1 MKSHPHPRS
10 LHRALACVSRYSNP
24 RPGLLL
30 LGLVAGALS
39 ARAQNVLTAP
49 PPVNT
54 TPPALQEFRATESGE
69 APSGESPGLSMVRL
83 PLQWGPV
90 TLRPHF
96 LYSLSYADGILAS
109 PGDPES
115 TIINQFSPG
124 VTFVIGSHWTLDYT
138 PSLQWYSNNKFQ
150 NNVGQ
155 NVALNGWA
163 AYEDWTL
170 GLSQTYSEFNAPTVQ
185 TGSQTEQES
194 FATGLTA
201 SYRFNSKV
209 SMDLALSQDFQSA
222 QQLESYNQW
231 STMDYVNYQFWPR
244 FNAGLGLGGGYV
256 SVNTGSDITFEQLQG
271 RIAWS
276 ATDKSSLVIHGG
288 LEYRQ
293 FLSGGVSPMLNP
305 VFGLA
310 LQTQLAKKT
319 SLSLSADQGL
329 SASYFENQTSEST
342 GVSLTLAQRLS
353 GKLGL
358 TLGGSYGTVTYTSS
372 ATGVAPLGNY
382 DYASFTTRLTYAIIS
397 RGTISV
403 TYQLSDNVSSAP
415 GLSFTANQVGLELG
429 YSF

>member
-1 MKSHPHPRS
+1 MRLRNPHESAGWPRLSSIVHHLSVS
-10 LHRALACVSRYSNP
+10 LVL
-24 RPGLLL
+24 GLLVR
-30 LGLVAGALS
+30 GID
-39 ARAQNVLTAP
+39 ARGQNVLTPP

-54 TPPALQEFRATESGE
+54 TPPALQEFRVTESGE
-69 APSGESPGLSMVRL
+69 TPPEESLGLSSVRL

-96 LYSLSYADGILAS
+96 LYSLSYANGLLAS
-109 PGDPES
+109 PGDPEA

-124 VTFVIGSHWTLDYT
+124 ITFVIGSHWTLDYT
-138 PSLQWYSNNKFQ
+138 PSWQWYSNNKFQ
-150 NNVGQ
+150 DNVGQ

-163 AYEDWTL
+163 AYEDWIF
-170 GLSQTYSEFNAPTVQ
+170 GLSQVYRLFNAPTVQ

-209 SMDLALSQDFQSA
+209 SMDLALNQDFESA

-256 SVNTGSDITFEQLQG
+256 NMNTGSDMTFEQFQG
-271 RIAWS
+271 RIAWN
-276 ATDKSSLVIHGG
+276 ATGKSSLVLHGG

-293 FLSGGVSPMLNP
+293 FVSGGVSPMLNP

-310 LQTQLAKKT
+310 LQTQITKKT

-329 SASYFENQTSEST
+329 SASYFENQVSEST
-342 GVSLTLAQRLS
+342 GVSVTLAQKLS
-353 GKLGL
+353 GKLAL
-358 TLGGSYGTVTYTSS
+358 SVSGSYGTVTYTSS
-372 ATGVAPLGNY
+372 ATGVAPIGNY
-382 DYASFTTRLTYAIIS
+382 DYTYFTTRLTYSITPRARLS
-397 RGTISV
+397 A
-403 TYQLSDNVSSAP
+403 TYQFSDNNSTQP
-415 GLSFTANQVGLELG
+415 GLSFTANQVGLELS